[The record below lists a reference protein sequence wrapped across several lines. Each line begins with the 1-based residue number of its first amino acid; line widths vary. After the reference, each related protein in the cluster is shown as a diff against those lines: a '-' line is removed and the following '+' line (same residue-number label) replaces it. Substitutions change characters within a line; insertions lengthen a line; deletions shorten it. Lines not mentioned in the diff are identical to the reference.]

1 MRMKVNGLFPK
12 INDLLFIQIDSTDE
26 KEAKPVYK
34 SRVSEMDD
42 QNIYIEVPLDE
53 NSGRLKRLHLGDEL
67 SIQFSG
73 DTGSKYFFHSYV
85 VGYHEDV
92 IRQVK
97 IQRPEPG
104 TITPVQRRSFLRVQA
119 GLELAVSYKDGRKF
133 LTRTEDVGGGGLS
146 FYAEAGQTVHVG
158 DQLICWLLVPYKNGS
173 LEHVPFRGEI
183 VRTRELSANRKLVM
197 LKYENITD
205 MERQKLIRYC
215 FERQLD
221 FRNR

>member
-1 MRMKVNGLFPK
+1 MFPK

-42 QNIYIEVPLDE
+42 DQIYIEVPLDE
-53 NSGRLKRLHLGDEL
+53 SSGRPKKLHLGDEL
-67 SIQFSG
+67 SIMFSG
-73 DTGSKYFFHSYV
+73 ETGSKFFFHSYV
-85 VGYHEDV
+85 VGFHEDV

-97 IQRPEPG
+97 IQRPDAES
-104 TITPVQRRSFLRVQA
+104 ITPVQRRSFLRVQA
-119 GLELAVSYKDGRKF
+119 GLELAVSHPDGRRF
-133 LTRTEDVGGGGLS
+133 VTRTEDVGGGGLS
-146 FYAEAGQTVHVG
+146 FYAEAGQMIKTG
-158 DQLICWLLVPYKNGS
+158 DQLSCWLLVPYKNGS
-173 LEHVPFRGEI
+173 VEHVPFRGEV
-183 VRTRELSANRKLVM
+183 VRSKELVANRKMVM

-205 MERQKLIRYC
+205 MERQKVIRYC